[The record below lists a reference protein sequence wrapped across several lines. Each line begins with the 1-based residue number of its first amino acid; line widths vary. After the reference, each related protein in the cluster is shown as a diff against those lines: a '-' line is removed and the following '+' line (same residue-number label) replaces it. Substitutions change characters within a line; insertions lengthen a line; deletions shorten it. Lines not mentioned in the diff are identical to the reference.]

1 VTDATI
7 HQLLQQQGLTTGDLA
22 WFESLNWDDA
32 AVPPADPANEA
43 DYRRREA
50 ALNRALESLSF
61 SEKGESREGKMAAAL
76 GAKLADLRDPEE
88 DEDE

>member
-7 HQLLQQQGLTTGDLA
+7 HQLLQQQGLTSSDLA

-32 AVPPADPANEA
+32 AV
-43 DYRRREA
+43 
-50 ALNRALESLSF
+50 
-61 SEKGESREGKMAAAL
+61 REGKMAAAL
-76 GAKLADLRDPEE
+76 GAKLADLRDPDE